1 MITRTLS
8 FSDLALYL
16 EDREAYY
23 RKLTEPRQQP
33 GTVPELVGA
42 VVHRIASR
50 KPEYPEAPE
59 EQPFAEAM
67 NRLSE
72 SERLEA
78 EASIADKLE
87 AIAELSAR
95 DDSSVVRE
103 KQLSWRDPVTGWK
116 LKAKP
121 DEIALPGA
129 SNNYMEIA
137 DLKTAYRLRKKHRDQ
152 LYFFGLVA
160 SLATGYDGPIKLVV
174 KLLGSRTR
182 QEFWYSPKVTAAALE
197 RVRETVVEIDAFLV
211 SRGLLEATR
220 EQVAA

>member
-8 FSDLALYL
+8 YSDMALYL
-16 EDREAYY
+16 EDRDAYY

-42 VVHRIASR
+42 VVHRLASR
-50 KPEYPEAPE
+50 KPEDSE

-67 NRLSE
+67 SRLSE

-78 EASIADKLE
+78 EASIADRLE
-87 AIAELSAR
+87 AISELSAR
-95 DDSSVVRE
+95 DDSGVVRE
-103 KQLSWRDPVTGWK
+103 KQLSWRDPITGWK

-129 SNNYMEIA
+129 SNSYMEIA

-182 QEFWYSPKVTAAALE
+182 QEFWYSPKVTAAALD
-197 RVRETVVEIDAFLV
+197 RVRDTVVEIDAFLV
-211 SRGLLEATR
+211 SRGLLQAATER
-220 EQVAA
+220 AVA

>member
-8 FSDLALYL
+8 FSDMALYL

-23 RKLTEPRQQP
+23 RKLTEPRRQP

-42 VVHRIASR
+42 VVHRIASTNSQDSD
-50 KPEYPEAPE
+50 E
-59 EQPFAEAM
+59 EPFSDAM

-78 EASIADKLE
+78 RASIADRLE
-87 AIAELSAR
+87 AIAELSAQ
-95 DDSSVVRE
+95 DEISVVRE

-137 DLKTAYRLRKKHRDQ
+137 DLKTAYRLKKKHRDQ

-197 RVRETVVEIDAFLV
+197 RVRDTVIEIDAFLV
-211 SRGLLEATR
+211 SRGLLEASD
-220 EQVAA
+220 EKAAA

>member
-8 FSDLALYL
+8 FSDMALYL

-42 VVHRIASR
+42 VVHRMASTNSQD
-50 KPEYPEAPE
+50 ADE
-59 EQPFAEAM
+59 EPFSDAM

-78 EASIADKLE
+78 RASIADRLE
-87 AIAELSAR
+87 AMAELSAQ
-95 DDSSVVRE
+95 DEISVLRE

-121 DEIALPGA
+121 DEIALPGT

-137 DLKTAYRLRKKHRDQ
+137 DLKTAYRMKKKHRDQ

-197 RVRETVVEIDAFLV
+197 RVRDTVIEIEAFLV
-211 SRGLLEATR
+211 SRGLLEASD
-220 EQVAA
+220 EKAAA